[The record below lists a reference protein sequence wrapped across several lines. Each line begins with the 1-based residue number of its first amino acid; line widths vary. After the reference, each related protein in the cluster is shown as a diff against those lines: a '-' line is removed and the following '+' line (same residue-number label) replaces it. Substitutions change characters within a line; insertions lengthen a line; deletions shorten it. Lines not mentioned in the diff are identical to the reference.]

1 MSGKRAAAVLE
12 VRGLEAGFGERL
24 VLNGVDATFPEGSLT
39 AVIGPNGAGK
49 STFVRA
55 VLGLMEVRSG
65 EIRWSLRDDG
75 PGLAQGYR
83 SVAYVPQREDV
94 AWDFPVTVEE
104 VVRMG
109 REIRKSWW
117 RRRDAEDR
125 AAVDEA
131 LEKVRMSDL
140 KARLIGELSGGQQ
153 QRVFLARALAQRAQ
167 VVVLDEPFAGVD
179 ATTEELIAAELRAVV
194 SAGATVIAVHHDMGT
209 LRRYFDRA
217 MFLSDTRVGAE
228 GSVDEVFSSEAYRL
242 AYPSVVERGGAGG

>member
-1 MSGKRAAAVLE
+1 MMRGGAKSVLE
-12 VRGLEAGFGERL
+12 VSGLRAGFGERL
-24 VLNGVDATFPEGSLT
+24 VLDGVDAMFPERSLT

-55 VLGLMEVRSG
+55 VLGLMEVRGG
-65 EIRWSLRDDG
+65 EVRWSLREDG
-75 PGLAQGYR
+75 SGLVRGYR
-83 SVAYVPQREDV
+83 SVAYVPQREEV

-117 RRRDAEDR
+117 RRRDLEDV

-131 LEKVRMSDL
+131 LEKVRMREL
-140 KARLIGELSGGQQ
+140 RGRLIGELSGGQQ

-167 VVVLDEPFAGVD
+167 VLILDEPFAGVD
-179 ATTEELIAAELRAVV
+179 STTEGLIAAELRGVV

-217 MFLSDTRVGAE
+217 LFLSEGRVGAQGAVE
-228 GSVDEVFSSEAYRL
+228 AVFGSDAYRR
-242 AYPSVVERGGAGG
+242 AYPGVSEGGVGG